1 MGPVGMMSYVS
12 VVRKNMGLAEETIW
26 LRIGEGVVEDRE
38 KKLRKYL
45 VGKFGERPFSVSENQ
60 ELKIWARGTW
70 KLRFWL

>member
-1 MGPVGMMSYVS
+1 MS

-60 ELKIWARGTW
+60 ELKIWAKGTW
-70 KLRFWL
+70 QLRFGS